1 MTEAV
6 LLRIRARHVECR
18 RCGNKW
24 LYTGKSEHFVSCSRC
39 RTTVTINPKHKKN
52 GVKGQHGFN

>member
-6 LLRIRARHVECR
+6 LIRIRARHVECR

-24 LYTGKSEHFVSCSRC
+24 LYTGNSEHFVSCSKC
-39 RTTVTINPKHKKN
+39 RTTITINPKHKK
-52 GVKGQHGFN
+52 GCAER